1 MVKSPVSSSYPAPD
15 EPGFILNDYPLYAL
29 NRVSA
34 TYVEEMSKALKTISM
49 DQPRWRVLTLLE
61 DRNPSAVSELSRRSV
76 TKLSTITRIVMRME
90 AEGLVT
96 RQQSPTDSRVTQVF
110 ITEKGRK
117 SAVALRSLAG
127 NVYRRAMEG
136 LGDSEIAIF
145 AKVLRAIE
153 DNLARH
159 PYVTR
164 RSG

>member
-1 MVKSPVSSSYPAPD
+1 MAKAPRSPTYPAPD
-15 EPGFILNDYPLYAL
+15 EPGFVLNDYPLYAL

-34 TYVEEMSKALKTISM
+34 TYVEEMSKALKTIGM
-49 DQPRWRVLTLLE
+49 DQPRWRVLTLLD
-61 DRNPSAVSELSRRSV
+61 DRNPSTVTELSRRSV

-96 RQQSPTDSRVTQVF
+96 RKPSPTDSRVTEVF

-117 SAVALRSLAG
+117 SVVALKSLAG

-136 LGDSEIAIF
+136 LSDPEITSF
-145 AKVLRAIE
+145 AKILRTIE
-153 DNLARH
+153 GNLSRH
-159 PYVTR
+159 PYVPR

>member
-1 MVKSPVSSSYPAPD
+1 MAKPPAHSSYPAPD
-15 EPGFILNDYPLYAL
+15 EPGFVLDDYPLYAL

-34 TYVEEMSKALKTISM
+34 TYVEEMSKALKTIGM

-61 DRNPSAVSELSRRSV
+61 DRNPSTVTELSRRSV

-96 RQQSPTDSRVTQVF
+96 RQSSPTDSRVTQVF
-110 ITEKGRK
+110 ITEQGRK

-136 LGDSEIAIF
+136 LSDEEIALF
-145 AKVLRAIE
+145 AKVLRTIE
-153 DNLARH
+153 DNLSRH
-159 PYVTR
+159 PYVPR
-164 RSG
+164 QSR